1 MSKSSQEKPSW
12 QKSKYWTYNT
22 TNLSYHFKCVQR
34 RKSCLKK
41 KKLKENMKT
50 VFHQIKNINNEIE
63 MMLKNKIGILV

>member
-34 RKSCLKK
+34 SKESHVLKK
-41 KKLKENMKT
+41 KTKGKHENGVSSNKEY
-50 VFHQIKNINNEIE
+50 Q
-63 MMLKNKIGILV
+63 

>member
-1 MSKSSQEKPSW
+1 M
-12 QKSKYWTYNT
+12 
-22 TNLSYHFKCVQR
+22 FKEV
-34 RKSCLKK
+34 KKVMFKK